1 MTRNDFRLV
10 LQAAMAGEHKALEEI
25 IDMYEPLINKYC
37 FVDGEYDEDLHQ
49 YILIRIALKISKFNI

>member
-10 LQAAMAGEHKALEEI
+10 LQAAIAGEHKALEKI
-25 IDMYEPLINKYC
+25 IDMYKPLINKHC
-37 FVDGEYDEDLHQ
+37 FIDGEYDEDLHQ